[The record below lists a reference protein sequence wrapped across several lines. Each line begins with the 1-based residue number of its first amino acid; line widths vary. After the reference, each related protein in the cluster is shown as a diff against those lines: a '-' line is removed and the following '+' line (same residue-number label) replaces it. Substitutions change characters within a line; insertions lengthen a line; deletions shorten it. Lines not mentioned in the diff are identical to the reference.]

1 MNKTTNKVAKSDLN
15 IQKAIVSMDV
25 AVTNNDIYKHCAY
38 LQERGTQVWNNLYD
52 VMEEVY
58 NLYSLLKVREE
69 EKLLKIPTILK
80 NLNKKNKDWGMEYST
95 KIQHALIRYVFG
107 KAVNRK
113 NCSKY
118 AIAIE
123 KAFELNRV
131 EIENAGGYA
140 EWVKETGGFTKLL
153 PTNSKPKVVQQLE
166 NDIKVRK
173 ELDAQ
178 TPIVEEMK
186 FDITGVEQ
194 NQYALLLVYKHENT
208 FSVMGVDTNADRT
221 IQSAKA
227 IIEENNR
234 RNTIEIED
242 NVIRVGKKTFSTS
255 SKVGQL
261 LKQLNEN
268 ERKELIA
275 V

>member
-15 IQKAIVSMDV
+15 IKKAIVSIDV

-69 EKLLKIPTILK
+69 EQLLKIPTILK
-80 NLNKKNKDWGMEYST
+80 NLNKKNKDLDLEYST
-95 KIQHALIRYVFG
+95 KIQHALVRYVFG

-123 KAFELNRV
+123 KAYELNRV

-140 EWVKETGGFTKLL
+140 EWVKEIGGFTKLL
-153 PTNSKPKVVQQLE
+153 PTNSKPKVDQQLE
-166 NDIKVRK
+166 DNKVK
-173 ELDAQ
+173 EELDKQ
-178 TPIVEEMK
+178 TPIVDQMK
-186 FDITGVEQ
+186 FDITGVKQ
-194 NQYALLLVYKHENT
+194 NQYALLLVYKNEKT
-208 FSVMGVDTNADRT
+208 FSVIGVDTHADRT
-221 IQSAKA
+221 MQSAKQ

-234 RNTIEIED
+234 KNNIEIEG
-242 NVIRVGKKTFSTS
+242 NVIRVGKDTFSTS
-255 SKVGQL
+255 SKIGKL
-261 LKQLNEN
+261 LSQINDSHQ
-268 ERKELIA
+268 RKELIA

>member
-140 EWVKETGGFTKLL
+140 EWVKEIGGFTKLL

-221 IQSAKA
+221 IQSAKL
-227 IIEENNR
+227 
-234 RNTIEIED
+234 
-242 NVIRVGKKTFSTS
+242 KSFSLVCS
-255 SKVGQL
+255 SM
-261 LKQLNEN
+261 
-268 ERKELIA
+268 
-275 V
+275 

>member
-140 EWVKETGGFTKLL
+140 EWVKEIGGFTKLL